1 MPRNQLLYWLVSSV
15 LTILFG
21 ISTWQPVF
29 SQDYLKK
36 AEAETVPLKQV
47 ELYTKA
53 IAQNPSN
60 WAYYKRGF
68 AYLNAR
74 KYYAAIEDFK
84 QALIAKT
91 GNLDPAYIYHGF
103 GYGYYIIGQYQPSIE
118 ACNKGIQLNPAVKGC
133 WYIRAWSKM
142 SLAQFAEA
150 IADFQKYIELAPNE
164 PSGYSD
170 LAWAYYQ
177 KGDYPLA
184 LNEIEKALRMAPEN
198 RSLVERKVL
207 ILNKLGKK
215 DEAEAL
221 AAKITNYVKDDPI
234 SLSNLGVLFAN
245 NRDYKTAVDFHSR
258 AIALYNEKIKI
269 DPRFP
274 QTHKTDLVNIYMNR
288 GNAYYGLK
296 DYQHALAD
304 YTKVIDLDPTNYLG
318 WQNIGQ
324 VHTYQK
330 NWKEG
335 VLAYEQ
341 CFRYKPDY
349 SEGWVNLGFCY
360 SKMHKDQEAVN
371 AYTRGLRITPNV
383 GLLYNN
389 RGFSYLLL
397 KQYDKC
403 YQDLLKAI
411 EVDPTIAMSHISLGE
426 YYNEVGKYD
435 EAIAKFNEAL
445 GMPDKNENELTAGY
459 TGRGTSYLKKKQFDP
474 AESDFQ
480 KALNVD
486 PEYVEAHEKI
496 GITFFEKKK
505 LCDAQKHLKQA
516 IILENTQQT
525 GKATECAKYLGKITA
540 INPEPCR

>member
-1 MPRNQLLYWLVSSV
+1 MPKIQLRSIGIFLY
-15 LTILFG
+15 
-21 ISTWQPVF
+21 ISTLAFFVGYNPAF
-29 SQDYLKK
+29 SQDYFKM
-36 AEAETVPLKQV
+36 AETETNPLKQV

-53 IAQNPSN
+53 IAQSPSN

-74 KYYAAIEDFK
+74 KYYAGIEDFK
-84 QALIAKT
+84 QALNAKS
-91 GNLDPAYIYHGF
+91 GNLDPAYIYHGL
-103 GYGYYIIGQYQPSIE
+103 GYGYYATGHYSQSIE
-118 ACNKGIQLNPAVKGC
+118 ACTKGIQLNSSVKGC

-142 SLAQFAEA
+142 SLLQFAES
-150 IADFQKYIELAPNE
+150 IVDFKKYIELAPGE

-177 KGDYPLA
+177 KGEYNAA
-184 LNEIEKALRMAPEN
+184 LIEIEKALQLAPEN
-198 RSLVERKVL
+198 STLIERKVL

-215 DEAEAL
+215 EEAEAL
-221 AAKITNYVKDDPI
+221 AAKITNFVKDDPI
-234 SLSNLGVLFAN
+234 SLSNLGILFAH
-245 NRDYKTAVDFHSR
+245 NRDYKSAIDFHSR

-288 GNAYYGLK
+288 GNAYYGLA

-324 VHTYQK
+324 VHTFQK

-335 VLAYEQ
+335 AIAYEQ
-341 CFRYKPDY
+341 CFRYRPDHP
-349 SEGWVNLGFCY
+349 EGWVNLGFCY

-371 AYTRGLRITPNV
+371 AYTRGLRITPNI

-397 KQYDKC
+397 KQYEKA
-403 YQDLLKAI
+403 YQDLIKAI
-411 EVDPTIAMSHISLGE
+411 QVDPSVAMSHVSLGE
-426 YYNEVGKYD
+426 YYNEVEKYD

-459 TGRGTSYLKKKQFDP
+459 TGRGTAYLKKKQYDL
-474 AESDFQ
+474 AEADFK
-480 KALNVD
+480 KALEID

-496 GITFFEKKK
+496 GITYFEKKK
-505 LCDAQKHLKQA
+505 YCEAQRHLKQG

-525 GKATECAKYLGKITA
+525 GKATDCAKYLGKITA